1 MSICEKPLSYKQ
13 KTLNDIDSLIERAKY
28 INDMHRAIN
37 NEIINVTNEEK
48 DIKLMEVYNKTKEK
62 EIQTIIDMLDSK
74 EYNDISSTLEF
85 YTTLFEANG
94 NFMNEQIE
102 KLKRKAFTLSLKNYI
117 IDQIKEANTEQKEMK
132 QNGRVLSYSTRKKKK
147 NNYNNV
153 FQRIDAE
160 IKSSNSTRNNMR
172 NNYLIKRNK
181 IDNSK
186 YMSFANN
193 NEKSNNKLSLSLPSF
208 SKPKIKCKNK
218 VVNTSDSVDNNRKN
232 KMKEYNDKIYQ
243 INMSNIKLKS
253 KSKEKDSES
262 SNNRGVS
269 TLSISTISSKPNL
282 SIETISINYIME
294 GKKKNNKDIIYNK
307 KIIQSKK
314 IFKTRSKTI
323 AIMARRSKSKS
334 KEKIK
339 LIDKSFEIKKEEK
352 TNVSNDSHISNI
364 KPVKKTNTK
373 DIKKMNEKAQRL
385 IKELEERNKARKEI
399 EKQKGIINKNPKY
412 NNIRS
417 KLYDPPKKVTIDNN
431 IKKRKEKSKSKTLNK
446 SNSCINITNTTNKIT
461 IENEKS
467 LTDSTNQ
474 INPSIENEPIIQK
487 VDSFVNSID
496 NKDSIE
502 DIKEESIDTKQRKSS
517 RDKIQPIK
525 EESKSPPHQS
535 IELKEE
541 IISTSKKDE
550 DSPNKSKEEII
561 LPPIKEEDK
570 NDDNEVKQDES
581 INITV
586 DQEESRYQKRRRR
599 KFKMKQ
605 ERARSREASML
616 MESLRDDSILQ
627 K

>member
-62 EIQTIIDMLDSK
+62 EIQTIIDMLDRK

-85 YTTLFEANG
+85 STTLLEANG

-102 KLKRKAFTLSLKNYI
+102 KLKRKAFTISLKNYI

-132 QNGRVLSYSTRKKKK
+132 QNERVLSYSTRKKKK

-172 NNYLIKRNK
+172 NNYLIKKNK

-282 SIETISINYIME
+282 SIDTISINYIME

-339 LIDKSFEIKKEEK
+339 SIDKSLIEEK
-352 TNVSNDSHISNI
+352 ANVSNDSHINKI
-364 KPVKKTNTK
+364 KPVKTTNTK

-385 IKELEERNKARKEI
+385 IKELEERNKAKKEI

-412 NNIRS
+412 NNIRP
-417 KLYDPPKKVTIDNN
+417 KLYDLPKRVIIDNN

-525 EESKSPPHQS
+525 EEKKSPS
-535 IELKEE
+535 IEVKEE
-541 IISTSKKDE
+541 IISTSKKE
-550 DSPNKSKEEII
+550 EESPNKSKEEII
-561 LPPIKEEDK
+561 LSPIKEEDK

>member
-1 MSICEKPLSYKQ
+1 MSICDKSLSYKQ
-13 KTLNDIDSLIERAKY
+13 KALNDIDSLIERAKY

-62 EIQTIIDMLDSK
+62 EIQTIFDMLDSK

-85 YTTLFEANG
+85 YTTLLEANG

-102 KLKRKAFTLSLKNYI
+102 KLKRKAFTISLKNYI
-117 IDQIKEANTEQKEMK
+117 IDQIKEANTEEIK
-132 QNGRVLSYSTRKKKK
+132 QNERVFSYSTRKKKK

-339 LIDKSFEIKKEEK
+339 SIDKSLIEEK
-352 TNVSNDSHISNI
+352 ANVSNDNNHISNI
-364 KPVKKTNTK
+364 KPVKTTKTK

-385 IKELEERNKARKEI
+385 IKEFEERNKAKKEI

-412 NNIRS
+412 NNIRP
-417 KLYDPPKKVTIDNN
+417 KLYDPPKKVIIDNN

-525 EESKSPPHQS
+525 EVSKSPPHQS
-535 IELKEE
+535 IEVKEE

>member
-1 MSICEKPLSYKQ
+1 M
-13 KTLNDIDSLIERAKY
+13 
-28 INDMHRAIN
+28 
-37 NEIINVTNEEK
+37 
-48 DIKLMEVYNKTKEK
+48 
-62 EIQTIIDMLDSK
+62 
-74 EYNDISSTLEF
+74 
-85 YTTLFEANG
+85 
-94 NFMNEQIE
+94 
-102 KLKRKAFTLSLKNYI
+102 
-117 IDQIKEANTEQKEMK
+117 
-132 QNGRVLSYSTRKKKK
+132 LSYSSRKK
-147 NNYNNV
+147 NNKNLNSV

-160 IKSSNSTRNNMR
+160 IKSNNTTLNNNR
-172 NNYLIKRNK
+172 NNYLIKKNK

-193 NEKSNNKLSLSLPSF
+193 IDKSNNKLSLSLPSF
-208 SKPKIKCKNK
+208 SKPKIKCKAK
-218 VVNTSDSVDNNRKN
+218 VVNTCDSVDNNRKN
-232 KMKEYNDKIYQ
+232 KMKKYNDRIYQ
-243 INMSNIKLKS
+243 INMSTIKLKA

-294 GKKKNNKDIIYNK
+294 KKKKKDNNIIYNK

-339 LIDKSFEIKKEEK
+339 SIDKSFEVKKEE
-352 TNVSNDSHISNI
+352 TPNVSNDSNICNI
-364 KPVKKTNTK
+364 KQVKPTKAK

-385 IKELEERNKARKEI
+385 IKELEERNKAKKEI

-412 NNIRS
+412 NNIRP
-417 KLYDPPKKVTIDNN
+417 KLYDPPKKTIIDNN
-431 IKKRKEKSKSKTLNK
+431 IKKKKEKSKSKTFNK

-467 LTDSTNQ
+467 LTNSTNQ
-474 INPSIENEPIIQK
+474 INQSIENEPIIQK

-517 RDKIQPIK
+517 RDKIQPLK
-525 EESKSPPHQS
+525 EEKKSPHQS
-535 IELKEE
+535 IEVKEE
-541 IISTSKKDE
+541 IISTSKKDKE
-550 DSPNKSKEEII
+550 SPNKSKEEII
-561 LPPIKEEDK
+561 LAPIKEEGK
-570 NDDNEVKQDES
+570 NDNSEATQDES

-616 MESLRDDSILQ
+616 MESLRDDSMIQ

>member
-502 DIKEESIDTKQRKSS
+502 DIKEASIDPKQRKSS

-525 EESKSPPHQS
+525 EVSKSPPHQS

>member
-1 MSICEKPLSYKQ
+1 MSICDKSLSYKQ
-13 KTLNDIDSLIERAKY
+13 KALNDIDSLIERAKY

-37 NEIINVTNEEK
+37 NEIISVTNEEK

-62 EIQTIIDMLDSK
+62 EIQTIIEMLDSK
-74 EYNDISSTLEF
+74 DYNDISSTLEF
-85 YTTLFEANG
+85 YTTLLEANG
-94 NFMNEQIE
+94 NSMNEQIE
-102 KLKRKAFTLSLKNYI
+102 KLKRKAFTISLKNYI

-132 QNGRVLSYSTRKKKK
+132 HNERVLSYSSRKK
-147 NNYNNV
+147 NNKNLNSV

-160 IKSSNSTRNNMR
+160 IKSNNTTLNNNR
-172 NNYLIKRNK
+172 NNYLIKKNK

-193 NEKSNNKLSLSLPSF
+193 IDKSNNKLSLSLPSF
-208 SKPKIKCKNK
+208 SKPKIKCKTK
-218 VVNTSDSVDNNRKN
+218 VVNTCDSVDNNRKN
-232 KMKEYNDKIYQ
+232 KMKKYNDRIYQ
-243 INMSNIKLKS
+243 INMSTIKLKA

-294 GKKKNNKDIIYNK
+294 KKKKKDNNIIYNK

-339 LIDKSFEIKKEEK
+339 SIDKSFEVKKEE
-352 TNVSNDSHISNI
+352 TPNVSNDSNICNI
-364 KPVKKTNTK
+364 KQVKPTKAK

-385 IKELEERNKARKEI
+385 IKELEERNKAKKEI

-412 NNIRS
+412 NNIRP
-417 KLYDPPKKVTIDNN
+417 KLYDPPKKTIIDNN
-431 IKKRKEKSKSKTLNK
+431 IKKKKEKSKSKTFNK

-467 LTDSTNQ
+467 LTNSTNQ
-474 INPSIENEPIIQK
+474 INQSIENEPIIQK

-517 RDKIQPIK
+517 RDKIQPLK
-525 EESKSPPHQS
+525 EEKKSPHQS
-535 IELKEE
+535 IEVKEE
-541 IISTSKKDE
+541 IISTSKKDKE
-550 DSPNKSKEEII
+550 SPNKSKEEII
-561 LPPIKEEDK
+561 LAPIKEEGK
-570 NDDNEVKQDES
+570 NDNSGAKQDES

-616 MESLRDDSILQ
+616 MESLRDDSMIQ